1 MFEARQIFFL
11 RVTPDRLFFDAQ
23 QALPVSKTA
32 LKLGSETPI
41 EQFTQRFAWLKVKV
55 RSFDAGILTCEI
67 IEFTEN
73 GSRAFARQ
81 QINLK
86 GVQKLLLY
94 AQDTFKILQLAR
106 RKTTV
111 KKTVARQ
118 VQPSARPSS
127 TPPPPAEKPPVKPD
141 QPSLKQTPP
150 KAPKRQEPKI
160 IRTTVTFFVP
170 FPSLKF
176 GNGYA
181 QINEYVYIPAI
192 SRSMMIEARIENQ
205 FIRQEFE
212 YIKEYFSKVLKIKT
226 VRVKANL
233 MIRDGEAT
241 VESARSPEIEK
252 INSALIGE
260 VKVKFIKKELN
271 QEGHKDEI
279 LTVDTLF
286 AADEKKK
293 KAVFNVQDGE
303 FIQELIRIKKPKH
316 GEHVKYLVD
325 LHNHRVYRLR
335 IITNPLSF
343 VFFLE
348 GKKRCFLAWET
359 LAGTDGTYLWALS
372 GNLGDLLAKKEM
384 FKREVMKIENEIKT
398 VKKIGR
404 LNYLKNPP
412 PNFVRVFH
420 DYRDAQGFARWK
432 KELQS
437 RINS

>member
-11 RVTPDRLFFDAQ
+11 KVTPDRLFFDAQ
-23 QALPVSKTA
+23 QALPVSKIA

-67 IEFTEN
+67 IEFTAK
-73 GSRAFARQ
+73 GSHAFDRQ

-86 GVQKLLLY
+86 GVNKLLLY
-94 AQDTFKILQLAR
+94 AQHTFKILQLAR
-106 RKTTV
+106 RKATA
-111 KKTVARQ
+111 KKRAAHHDQ
-118 VQPSARPSS
+118 ASARPSS
-127 TPPPPAEKPPVKPD
+127 IPPIPAEKPPVKP
-141 QPSLKQTPP
+141 
-150 KAPKRQEPKI
+150 RQKPKI
-160 IRTTVTFFVP
+160 IRTTVTFFAP
-170 FPSLKF
+170 FSSLKF
-176 GNGYA
+176 GNGYT

-192 SRSMMIEARIENQ
+192 SRNMMIEARIENQ

-233 MIRDGEAT
+233 MFRDGEAT

-271 QEGHKDEI
+271 QKEHKDEI

-286 AADEKKK
+286 AADGKKK
-293 KAVFNVQDGE
+293 KAVFSVQDGE

-316 GEHVKYLVD
+316 GEHVKYLVG

-335 IITNPLSF
+335 IIPNPLSF

-372 GNLGDLLAKKEM
+372 GNLDDLLAKKEM

-398 VKKIGR
+398 VKKVGR
-404 LNYLKNPP
+404 LNYLKNSPL
-412 PNFVRVFH
+412 NFVRVFH